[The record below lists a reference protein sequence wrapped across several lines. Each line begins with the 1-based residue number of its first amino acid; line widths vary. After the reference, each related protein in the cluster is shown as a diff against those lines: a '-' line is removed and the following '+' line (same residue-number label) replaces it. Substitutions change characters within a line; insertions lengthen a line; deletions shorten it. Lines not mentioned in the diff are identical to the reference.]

1 MWKVRGNGMH
11 SGSLQQGAV
20 ARQCLDGKSGP
31 SLPVGLGSIA
41 TLLHAEACSAR
52 SAQTAHRIANSK
64 AGKFAGGTVLIPAQ
78 HDERLQKPT
87 ALQGRVEVS

>member
-1 MWKVRGNGMH
+1 MWKVE
-11 SGSLQQGAV
+11 
-20 ARQCLDGKSGP
+20 
-31 SLPVGLGSIA
+31 A
-41 TLLHAEACSAR
+41 TACTVEACSGGLWPG
-52 SAQTAHRIANSK
+52 SAWTASRVPACQLVLGALPPCCMLKHAQPAQYKQLTCIANSK